1 MHNIE
6 PFYLWKH
13 IYDSVEDKNNPFYG
27 AIYNEFQ
34 YTNKIYN
41 FFIHPQWDEME
52 SETLYLKILFV
63 DYEESQCIIELIGEW
78 NDCINNDIMF

>member
-41 FFIHPQWDEME
+41 FF
-52 SETLYLKILFV
+52 V
-63 DYEESQCIIELIGEW
+63 
-78 NDCINNDIMF
+78 IN